1 MLLYITVLDDSSHTE
16 HVFSSLSWSVYCS
29 EEGSWKESKT
39 PPRHST
45 ELGAA
50 GVITA

>member
-16 HVFSSLSWSVYCS
+16 HVYSSLSWSVCYS
-29 EEGSWKESKT
+29 EEGNWKESKT
-39 PPRHST
+39 PSRHGT